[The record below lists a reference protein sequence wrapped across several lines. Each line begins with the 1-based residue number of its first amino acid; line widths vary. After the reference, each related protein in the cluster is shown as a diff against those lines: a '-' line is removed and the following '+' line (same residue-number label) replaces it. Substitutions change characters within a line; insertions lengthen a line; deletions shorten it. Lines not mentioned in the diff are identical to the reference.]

1 MFNLPEEVIFYI
13 YQLYFKD
20 YVLNELLSKYNNQL
34 KRDPKDNFK
43 ISFINVGKDLEILV
57 STNFLLN

>member
-34 KRDPKDNFK
+34 QRDPKDNFK

>member
-1 MFNLPEEVIFYI
+1 MFNLPEEIIFYI
-13 YQLYFKD
+13 YQLYYKN
-20 YVLNELLSKYNNQL
+20 YVLNELLLKYNEQL

-43 ISFINVGKDLEILV
+43 ISFINVGKDLEILI

>member
-43 ISFINVGKDLEILV
+43 ISFIIFKLIMNGVNYG
-57 STNFLLN
+57 

>member
-1 MFNLPEEVIFYI
+1 MFNLPEDLIFYI
-13 YQLYFKD
+13 YQLYFKN
-20 YVLNELLSKYNNQL
+20 YVLNELLLKYNEQL

-43 ISFINVGKDLEILV
+43 ISFINVGKDLEILI

>member
-34 KRDPKDNFK
+34 QRDPKDNFK
-43 ISFINVGKDLEILV
+43 ISFINVGKDLEILI

>member
-20 YVLNELLSKYNNQL
+20 YVLSELINKYNNQL
-34 KRDPKDNFK
+34 QRDPKDNFK